1 MLLRLLNNKEGHM
14 RSKKRTPYLYMLP
27 GLLMVLVFVYIPV
40 IANCVY
46 SFFRLSSYSQGMTFV
61 GLDNYVRF
69 FRNETFWIMIRNN
82 SLYCII
88 SLIVQ
93 VGFGT
98 VIALL
103 LESKL
108 VKTRARTIFRH
119 IYYIPAL
126 ISLTAVGL
134 MFTFVYEPNLGL
146 LNSALKALGLSSMTQ
161 SWLGDSKLAIYC
173 IIAMSQ
179 WQFTGYITLLM
190 VVAFQNVS
198 EDYIEAAIVDGAGP
212 VRRAISI
219 LIPLAK
225 EQLLVCIIITII
237 GAFKLFTEVYSTTA
251 GGPGNSSQVLGLF
264 LYQNAFLHDDLGM
277 AAVTGVFIFVITMD
291 ISIVQIRVSRSGEQ

>member
-1 MLLRLLNNKEGHM
+1 M
-14 RSKKRTPYLYMLP
+14 RSKNKTPYLYMLP

-69 FRNETFWIMIRNN
+69 FRNETFLIMLRNN

-98 VIALL
+98 IVALF

-108 VKTRARTIFRH
+108 VGTRARNVFRN
-119 IYYIPAL
+119 IYYVPAL

-134 MFTFVYEPNLGL
+134 MFTFVYEPNLGF
-146 LNSALKALGLSSMTQ
+146 LNSALKAIGLGSMTQ

-225 EQLLVCIIITII
+225 EQLLVCVIITII

-277 AAVTGVFIFVITMD
+277 AAVTGVFIFVITMV
-291 ISIVQIRVSRSGEQ
+291 ISIIQIRVTRSGEI

>member
-1 MLLRLLNNKEGHM
+1 M

-82 SLYCII
+82 FLYCII

-108 VKTRARTIFRH
+108 VKTRARNIFRN

-277 AAVTGVFIFVITMD
+277 AAVTGVFIFVITMA

>member
-1 MLLRLLNNKEGHM
+1 M
-14 RSKKRTPYLYMLP
+14 RTKKTTPYLYMLP
-27 GLLMVLVFVYIPV
+27 GCAMVLVFVYIPV

-46 SFFRLSSYSQGMTFV
+46 SFFRLSSYSAGMKFV
-61 GLDNYVRF
+61 GLDNYIRF
-69 FRNETFWIMIRNN
+69 FHNESLGIMLRNN
-82 SLYCII
+82 LLYCVI

-108 VKTRARTIFRH
+108 ASSRFRNAFRN

-134 MFTFVYEPNLGL
+134 MFTFIYEPNLGL
-146 LNSALKALGLSSMTQ
+146 LNSAFKALGFTSMTQ
-161 SWLGDSKLAIYC
+161 SWLGDSKIAIYC

-179 WQFTGYITLLM
+179 WQYTGYITLLM

-198 EDYIEAAIVDGAGP
+198 PDYIEAASIDGAGP
-212 VRRAISI
+212 VRRAISVV
-219 LIPLAK
+219 LPLAK
-225 EQLLVCIIITII
+225 EQLLVCSIITVI

-251 GGPGNSSQVLGLF
+251 GGPGNSTQVLGLF

-277 AAVTGVFIFVITMD
+277 AAVTGVFIFVISMVLSVIQLKVTK
-291 ISIVQIRVSRSGEQ
+291 SGEV

>member
-1 MLLRLLNNKEGHM
+1 M
-14 RSKKRTPYLYMLP
+14 RSKKKTPYLYMLP

-69 FRNETFWIMIRNN
+69 FRNETFLIMIRNN

-98 VIALL
+98 IVALL

-108 VKTRARTIFRH
+108 IGSKARNAFRN
-119 IYYIPAL
+119 IDYVPAL

-134 MFTFVYEPNLGL
+134 MFTFVYEPNLGF
-146 LNSALKALGLSSMTQ
+146 LNSALKALGMGSMTQ

-219 LIPLAK
+219 LLPLAN
-225 EQLLVCIIITII
+225 EQLLVCVIITII

-277 AAVTGVFIFVITMD
+277 AAVTGVFIFVITMA
-291 ISIVQIRVSRSGEQ
+291 ISIVQIRVTRSGEV

>member
-1 MLLRLLNNKEGHM
+1 M
-14 RSKKRTPYLYMLP
+14 RTKKTTPYLYMLP
-27 GLLMVLVFVYIPV
+27 GCAMVLVFVYIPV

-46 SFFRLSSYSQGMTFV
+46 SFFRLSSYSAGMKFV
-61 GLDNYVRF
+61 GLDNYIRF
-69 FRNETFWIMIRNN
+69 FHNESLGIMLRNN
-82 SLYCII
+82 LLYCVI

-108 VKTRARTIFRH
+108 ASSRFRNAFRN

-134 MFTFVYEPNLGL
+134 MFTFIYEPNLGL
-146 LNSALKALGLSSMTQ
+146 LNSAFKALGLTSMTQ
-161 SWLGDSKLAIYC
+161 SWLGDSKIAIYC

-179 WQFTGYITLLM
+179 WQYTGHITLLM

-198 EDYIEAAIVDGAGP
+198 PDYIEAASIDGAGP
-212 VRRAISI
+212 VRRAISVV
-219 LIPLAK
+219 LPLAK
-225 EQLLVCIIITII
+225 EQLLVCSIITVI

-251 GGPGNSSQVLGLF
+251 GGPGNSTQVLGLF

-277 AAVTGVFIFVITMD
+277 AAVTGVFIFVITMVLSV
-291 ISIVQIRVSRSGEQ
+291 IQLKVSRSGEV

>member
-1 MLLRLLNNKEGHM
+1 M
-14 RSKKRTPYLYMLP
+14 RTKKTTPYLYMLP
-27 GLLMVLVFVYIPV
+27 GCAMVLVFVYIPV

-46 SFFRLSSYSQGMTFV
+46 SFFRLSSYSAGMKFV
-61 GLDNYVRF
+61 GLDNYIRF
-69 FRNETFWIMIRNN
+69 FHNESLGIMLRNN
-82 SLYCII
+82 LLYCVI

-108 VKTRARTIFRH
+108 ASSRFRNAFRN

-134 MFTFVYEPNLGL
+134 MFTFIYEPNLGL
-146 LNSALKALGLSSMTQ
+146 LNSAFKALGLTSMTQ
-161 SWLGDSKLAIYC
+161 SWLGDSKIAIYC

-179 WQFTGYITLLM
+179 WQYTGYITLLM
-190 VVAFQNVS
+190 VVSFQNVS
-198 EDYIEAAIVDGAGP
+198 PDYIEAASIDGAGP
-212 VRRAISI
+212 VRRAISVV
-219 LIPLAK
+219 LPLAK
-225 EQLLVCIIITII
+225 EQLLVCSIITVI

-251 GGPGNSSQVLGLF
+251 GGPGNSTQVLGLF

-277 AAVTGVFIFVITMD
+277 AAVTGVFIFVITMVLSV
-291 ISIVQIRVSRSGEQ
+291 IQLKVSRSGEV